1 MCGDSESGRKDEDDF
16 MNAPGFETLQRQTIF
31 EGKVVRLYVDKVK
44 LPNGK
49 EAEREVIKHSGAVG
63 MVALDGEGWIFLVR
77 QYRHATGEDLL
88 EIPAGKL
95 SPGEAPVDC
104 ARREL
109 MEEVGFGAGEW
120 LELSSFY
127 TSPGFSDEMLY
138 LYLGRNL
145 EKGQAHP
152 DEDEFLEVIHVPL
165 EEALAMVARN
175 EIRDSKSVAG
185 ITLTTLFVKGIY
197 SRGF

>member
-1 MCGDSESGRKDEDDF
+1 
-16 MNAPGFETLQRQTIF
+16 
-31 EGKVVRLYVDKVK
+31 
-44 LPNGK
+44 
-49 EAEREVIKHSGAVG
+49 
-63 MVALDGEGWIFLVR
+63 VR

-95 SPGEAPVDC
+95 SPGEAPGDC

-109 MEEVGFGAGEW
+109 MEEIGFGAGEW

-145 EKGQAHP
+145 EKGKAHP

-175 EIRDSKSVAG
+175 EIKDSKSVAG
-185 ITLTTLFVKGIY
+185 ITLATLFVKGIY
-197 SRGF
+197 SPGF